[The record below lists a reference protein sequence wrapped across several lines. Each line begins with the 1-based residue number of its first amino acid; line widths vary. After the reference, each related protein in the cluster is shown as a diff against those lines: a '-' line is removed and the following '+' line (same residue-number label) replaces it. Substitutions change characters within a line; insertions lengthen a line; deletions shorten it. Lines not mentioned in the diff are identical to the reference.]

1 MSLRR
6 GAPEPESG
14 QSMVEF
20 ALILPIFVLVVF
32 GILDMGRAAYT
43 YHTLNNA
50 AREGAR
56 VAIVDQTLS
65 TIQDRAASRAVGL
78 GVAATDVTVDY
89 RTAESPDTPNS
100 CAGRVGTATGPVSCT
115 AIVRV
120 EKDFT
125 AATPIVNVIIGV
137 IQMGG
142 ESSMVVQFGCQ
153 EPTIPC
159 PATD

>member
-1 MSLRR
+1 MSGSPRE
-6 GAPEPESG
+6 AEHG

-65 TIQDRAASRAVGL
+65 LIQDRAASRAVGV
-78 GVAATDVTVDY
+78 GVTPADVTVDY
-89 RTAESPDTPNS
+89 RTAEDPDVPNS
-100 CAGRVGTATGPVSCT
+100 CAARVAASAGAVTCT
-115 AIVRV
+115 AIVTV
-120 EKDFT
+120 ENDFV
-125 AATPIVNVIIGV
+125 AATPIVASIIGV
-137 IQMGG
+137 IEMAG
-142 ESSMVVQFGCQ
+142 ESSMVIQFSCQ
-153 EPTIPC
+153 DAAC
-159 PATD
+159 PATN